1 MGQKVNPVGL
11 RLKVN
16 RTWDSLWY
24 VNKRDYARVLHEDIK
39 VREIVR
45 KKYGKVGIIKVGIDR
60 FPEKVHIKLHSTK
73 PGVVIGQ
80 KGKNIEALKL
90 EFSKIVNKP
99 LDVKIIEV
107 SKPDGSAHALAE
119 GIALQLEERMPFRR
133 AMKQALRSGI
143 RSGALGIRVIVSG
156 RLNGADM
163 ARNQQYLEGMV
174 PLHTLRAMI
183 DYGFAE
189 ADTTYGK
196 IGVKVWLYTGDYL
209 GDKQGADAEDSKYIV
224 KRREA

>member
-24 VNKRDYARVLHEDIK
+24 VNKRDYARILHEDIK

-224 KRREA
+224 RRREA

>member
-1 MGQKVNPVGL
+1 MGQKVNPIGI
-11 RLKVN
+11 RLKIN

-24 VNKRDYARVLHEDIK
+24 VSKKDYAKVLHEDIK
-39 VREIVR
+39 IRKVVREQ
-45 KKYGKVGIIKVGIDR
+45 YGKVGIIKIGIDR
-60 FPEKVHIKLHSTK
+60 FPEKVHVKLHSTK

-80 KGKNIEALKL
+80 KGKNIEALKVKL
-90 EFSKIVNKP
+90 SNIVTKPLNIKIV
-99 LDVKIIEV
+99 EV
-107 SKPDGSAHALAE
+107 SKPDSSAHALAE
-119 GIALQLEERMPFRR
+119 GIALQLEDRMPFRR

-143 RSGALGIRVIVSG
+143 RSGALGVRVLVSG

-196 IGVKVWLYTGDYL
+196 IGVKVWLYSGDYL